1 MKTDRIRLLSVWKGK
16 KIWFDSKERSI
27 LSNFLLSW
35 LHHHQVSAMIVQ
47 YLSFVPNPL
56 FPRECRNTIFFGNE
70 HIQYKMLYGL
80 ILIIWRHKSYNI
92 LISYNW
98 ISVMLFKGIHESYCA
113 KKRLKKK
120 GTAILQIVDIL
131 KK

>member
-1 MKTDRIRLLSVWKGK
+1 
-16 KIWFDSKERSI
+16 
-27 LSNFLLSW
+27 
-35 LHHHQVSAMIVQ
+35 MIVQ

-56 FPRECRNTIFFGNE
+56 FPRECRNTIFGNE
-70 HIQYKMLYGL
+70 NIQYKMLYGL
-80 ILIIWRHKSYNI
+80 ILIIWRQSYNI

-98 ISVMLFKGIHESYCA
+98 ISVMLFKGIDESYCA

-120 GTAILQIVDIL
+120 GTVILPIVDSL